1 VFYLMSIYNVCVC
14 VCWVSFVAYRF
25 YYIHFISFLF
35 FVGEVV
41 FIVESD

>member
-1 VFYLMSIYNVCVC
+1 MCVC

-25 YYIHFISFLF
+25 YYIHFISFFF

-41 FIVESD
+41 FIWNLINCETDF